1 MTIGWRMVLVLC
13 AGIRISDDEHLELK
27 LAMDELNLALA

>member
-1 MTIGWRMVLVLC
+1 MTIGWRMVLVC